1 MPWQEMAPPVPSRP
15 RPAIWSEGK
24 ALRGWVWAA
33 AVWPWFRGSSL
44 GCKVPSQH
52 RGLSGSWRSFWRVW
66 TPGTEKSFVRVA
78 CAQDNGS
85 QKSTII

>member
-24 ALRGWVWAA
+24 ALRGWVWAV

-44 GCKVPSQH
+44 GCKVPNQH
-52 RGLSGSWRSFWRVW
+52 QGLSRLLEVTLEGVDAGELRK
-66 TPGTEKSFVRVA
+66 GL
-78 CAQDNGS
+78 CG
-85 QKSTII
+85 